1 MYAFL
6 TYLLSKTNAFVYSQE
21 TVLLKS
27 NIFKNKV
34 ASFNIQSLSEETQL
48 KLLLIIYLYLI
59 IYFFKLGNN
68 IIDLSKL
75 QKELDREKLLRSS
88 ISKLTHELKNP
99 IAVCNGYLEMIDIN
113 KKDKSKK
120 YIDIIT
126 NEIKR
131 SKTIIDEFSSFGK
144 LKTINKEE
152 IDITYLLEDTI
163 SLLKP
168 LFKQNK
174 SAIHLQT
181 KEDIY
186 IKADYNKLKQ
196 VFINLLKNTIEAKKE
211 NTPLDVKVTVNQ
223 NKQNVI
229 IKIIDNGI
237 GMDKET
243 LNKVLDVF
251 FTTKPN
257 GTGIGLAFSKEV
269 IEQLIELN
277 ILVDLDEKYISN
289 IKNLTEINCARI
301 FIEITDKCNL
311 NCKHCYGGFA
321 CNNTNYLSVQ
331 TIEQILNQAV
341 QLGVY
346 EFDITGGEPLLYK
359 DLEEVLSKLYDAGML
374 ISIFTNLTLM
384 TKNHLELFKKYGVK
398 KIITSI
404 DSCYADVHDEF
415 RGGVGSFNK
424 TIKNL
429 NLIKESGIEVSVN
442 TMIGNHN
449 IQYIYPTSYS
459 PPFSLQ
465 HML

>member
-1 MYAFL
+1 M
-6 TYLLSKTNAFVYSQE
+6 
-21 TVLLKS
+21 
-27 NIFKNKV
+27 I
-34 ASFNIQSLSEETQL
+34 ID
-48 KLLLIIYLYLI
+48 KLLLLGICLFLPISIYFNYSTYVKSLELKENSIILELSIIISLLLMLKYDALNNIYSFIILLLPIIISIMRKKYYVTILLIITLFVLKQNVELNIKLSYILQTTLILIIYLYLI

-113 KKDKSKK
+113 NKDKSKK

-174 SAIHLQT
+174 STIHLQA

-211 NTPLDVKVTVNQ
+211 NTPLDVKVTINQ

-269 IEQLIELN
+269 IELHKGTI
-277 ILVDLDEKYISN
+277 N
-289 IKNLTEINCARI
+289 IKSKLNEGTEIKI
-301 FIEITDKCNL
+301 VLPKEKKSEDF
-311 NCKHCYGGFA
+311 
-321 CNNTNYLSVQ
+321 NNKNY
-331 TIEQILNQAV
+331 
-341 QLGVY
+341 
-346 EFDITGGEPLLYK
+346 
-359 DLEEVLSKLYDAGML
+359 
-374 ISIFTNLTLM
+374 
-384 TKNHLELFKKYGVK
+384 
-398 KIITSI
+398 
-404 DSCYADVHDEF
+404 
-415 RGGVGSFNK
+415 
-424 TIKNL
+424 
-429 NLIKESGIEVSVN
+429 
-442 TMIGNHN
+442 
-449 IQYIYPTSYS
+449 
-459 PPFSLQ
+459 
-465 HML
+465 

>member
-1 MYAFL
+1 M
-6 TYLLSKTNAFVYSQE
+6 
-21 TVLLKS
+21 
-27 NIFKNKV
+27 I
-34 ASFNIQSLSEETQL
+34 ID
-48 KLLLIIYLYLI
+48 KLLLLGICLFLPISIYFNYSTYVKSLELKENSIILELSIIISLLLMLKYDALNNIYSFIILLLPIIISIMRKKYYVTILLIITLFVLKQNVEINIKLSYILQTTLILIIYLYLI

-113 KKDKSKK
+113 NKDKSKK

-131 SKTIIDEFSSFGK
+131 SKTIIDEFSSYGK

-174 SAIHLQT
+174 STIHLQA

-211 NTPLDVKVTVNQ
+211 NTPLDVKVTINQ

-269 IEQLIELN
+269 IELHKGTI
-277 ILVDLDEKYISN
+277 N
-289 IKNLTEINCARI
+289 IKSKLNEGTEIKI
-301 FIEITDKCNL
+301 VLPKEKKSEDF
-311 NCKHCYGGFA
+311 
-321 CNNTNYLSVQ
+321 NNKNY
-331 TIEQILNQAV
+331 
-341 QLGVY
+341 
-346 EFDITGGEPLLYK
+346 
-359 DLEEVLSKLYDAGML
+359 
-374 ISIFTNLTLM
+374 
-384 TKNHLELFKKYGVK
+384 
-398 KIITSI
+398 
-404 DSCYADVHDEF
+404 
-415 RGGVGSFNK
+415 
-424 TIKNL
+424 
-429 NLIKESGIEVSVN
+429 
-442 TMIGNHN
+442 
-449 IQYIYPTSYS
+449 
-459 PPFSLQ
+459 
-465 HML
+465 

>member
-1 MYAFL
+1 M
-6 TYLLSKTNAFVYSQE
+6 
-21 TVLLKS
+21 
-27 NIFKNKV
+27 I
-34 ASFNIQSLSEETQL
+34 ID
-48 KLLLIIYLYLI
+48 KLLLLGICLFLPISIYFNYSTYVKSLELKENSIILELSIIISLLLMLKYDALNNIYSFIILLLPIIISIMRKKYYVTILLIITLFVLKQNVELNIKLSYILQTALILIIYLYLI

-113 KKDKSKK
+113 NKDKSKK

-174 SAIHLQT
+174 STIHLQA

-211 NTPLDVKVTVNQ
+211 NIPLDVKVTINQ

-269 IEQLIELN
+269 IELHKGTI
-277 ILVDLDEKYISN
+277 N
-289 IKNLTEINCARI
+289 IKSKLNEGTEIKI
-301 FIEITDKCNL
+301 VLPKEKKSEDF
-311 NCKHCYGGFA
+311 
-321 CNNTNYLSVQ
+321 NNKNY
-331 TIEQILNQAV
+331 
-341 QLGVY
+341 
-346 EFDITGGEPLLYK
+346 
-359 DLEEVLSKLYDAGML
+359 
-374 ISIFTNLTLM
+374 
-384 TKNHLELFKKYGVK
+384 
-398 KIITSI
+398 
-404 DSCYADVHDEF
+404 
-415 RGGVGSFNK
+415 
-424 TIKNL
+424 
-429 NLIKESGIEVSVN
+429 
-442 TMIGNHN
+442 
-449 IQYIYPTSYS
+449 
-459 PPFSLQ
+459 
-465 HML
+465 

>member
-1 MYAFL
+1 M
-6 TYLLSKTNAFVYSQE
+6 
-21 TVLLKS
+21 
-27 NIFKNKV
+27 I
-34 ASFNIQSLSEETQL
+34 ID
-48 KLLLIIYLYLI
+48 KLLLLGICLFLPISIYFNYSTYVKSLELKENSIILELSIIISLLLMLKYDALNNIYSFIILLLPIIISIMRKKYYVTILLIITLFVLKQNVEINIKLSYILQTTLILIIYLYLI

-113 KKDKSKK
+113 NKDKSKK

-144 LKTINKEE
+144 LKTVNKEE

-174 SAIHLQT
+174 STIHLQA

-211 NTPLDVKVTVNQ
+211 NTPLDVKVTINQ

-269 IEQLIELN
+269 IELHKGTI
-277 ILVDLDEKYISN
+277 N
-289 IKNLTEINCARI
+289 IKSKLNEGTEIKI
-301 FIEITDKCNL
+301 VLPKEKKSEDF
-311 NCKHCYGGFA
+311 
-321 CNNTNYLSVQ
+321 NNKNY
-331 TIEQILNQAV
+331 
-341 QLGVY
+341 
-346 EFDITGGEPLLYK
+346 
-359 DLEEVLSKLYDAGML
+359 
-374 ISIFTNLTLM
+374 
-384 TKNHLELFKKYGVK
+384 
-398 KIITSI
+398 
-404 DSCYADVHDEF
+404 
-415 RGGVGSFNK
+415 
-424 TIKNL
+424 
-429 NLIKESGIEVSVN
+429 
-442 TMIGNHN
+442 
-449 IQYIYPTSYS
+449 
-459 PPFSLQ
+459 
-465 HML
+465 

>member
-1 MYAFL
+1 MGHY
-6 TYLLSKTNAFVYSQE
+6 
-21 TVLLKS
+21 
-27 NIFKNKV
+27 I
-34 ASFNIQSLSEETQL
+34 
-48 KLLLIIYLYLI
+48 LI

-113 KKDKSKK
+113 NKDKSKK

-131 SKTIIDEFSSFGK
+131 SKTIIDEFSSLGK

-174 SAIHLQT
+174 STIHLQA

-211 NTPLDVKVTVNQ
+211 NTPLDVKVTINQ

-269 IEQLIELN
+269 IELHKGTI
-277 ILVDLDEKYISN
+277 N
-289 IKNLTEINCARI
+289 IKSKLNEGTEIKI
-301 FIEITDKCNL
+301 VLPKEKKSEDF
-311 NCKHCYGGFA
+311 
-321 CNNTNYLSVQ
+321 NNKNY
-331 TIEQILNQAV
+331 
-341 QLGVY
+341 
-346 EFDITGGEPLLYK
+346 
-359 DLEEVLSKLYDAGML
+359 
-374 ISIFTNLTLM
+374 
-384 TKNHLELFKKYGVK
+384 
-398 KIITSI
+398 
-404 DSCYADVHDEF
+404 
-415 RGGVGSFNK
+415 
-424 TIKNL
+424 
-429 NLIKESGIEVSVN
+429 
-442 TMIGNHN
+442 
-449 IQYIYPTSYS
+449 
-459 PPFSLQ
+459 
-465 HML
+465 

>member
-1 MYAFL
+1 M
-6 TYLLSKTNAFVYSQE
+6 
-21 TVLLKS
+21 
-27 NIFKNKV
+27 I
-34 ASFNIQSLSEETQL
+34 ID
-48 KLLLIIYLYLI
+48 KLLLLGICLFLPISIYFNYSTYVKSLELKENSIILELSIIISLLLMLKYDALNNIYSFIILLLPIIISIMRKKYYVTILLIITLFVLKQNVEINIKLSYILQTTLILIIYLYLI

-113 KKDKSKK
+113 NKDKSKK

-174 SAIHLQT
+174 STIHLQA

-211 NTPLDVKVTVNQ
+211 NTPLDVKVTINQ

-269 IEQLIELN
+269 IELHKGTI
-277 ILVDLDEKYISN
+277 N
-289 IKNLTEINCARI
+289 IKSKLNEGTEIKI
-301 FIEITDKCNL
+301 VLPKEKKSEDF
-311 NCKHCYGGFA
+311 
-321 CNNTNYLSVQ
+321 NNKNY
-331 TIEQILNQAV
+331 
-341 QLGVY
+341 
-346 EFDITGGEPLLYK
+346 
-359 DLEEVLSKLYDAGML
+359 
-374 ISIFTNLTLM
+374 
-384 TKNHLELFKKYGVK
+384 
-398 KIITSI
+398 
-404 DSCYADVHDEF
+404 
-415 RGGVGSFNK
+415 
-424 TIKNL
+424 
-429 NLIKESGIEVSVN
+429 
-442 TMIGNHN
+442 
-449 IQYIYPTSYS
+449 
-459 PPFSLQ
+459 
-465 HML
+465 

>member
-1 MYAFL
+1 M
-6 TYLLSKTNAFVYSQE
+6 
-21 TVLLKS
+21 
-27 NIFKNKV
+27 I
-34 ASFNIQSLSEETQL
+34 ID
-48 KLLLIIYLYLI
+48 KLLLLGICLFLPISIYFNYSTYVKSLELKENSIILELSIIISLLLMLKYDALNNIYSFIILLLPIIISIMRKKYYVTILLIITLFVLKQNVELNIKLSYILQTILILIIYLYLI

-113 KKDKSKK
+113 NKDKSKK

-174 SAIHLQT
+174 STIHLQA

-211 NTPLDVKVTVNQ
+211 NTPLDVKVTINQ

-269 IEQLIELN
+269 IELHKGTI
-277 ILVDLDEKYISN
+277 N
-289 IKNLTEINCARI
+289 IKSKLNEGTEIKI
-301 FIEITDKCNL
+301 VLPKEKKSEDF
-311 NCKHCYGGFA
+311 
-321 CNNTNYLSVQ
+321 NNKNY
-331 TIEQILNQAV
+331 
-341 QLGVY
+341 
-346 EFDITGGEPLLYK
+346 
-359 DLEEVLSKLYDAGML
+359 
-374 ISIFTNLTLM
+374 
-384 TKNHLELFKKYGVK
+384 
-398 KIITSI
+398 
-404 DSCYADVHDEF
+404 
-415 RGGVGSFNK
+415 
-424 TIKNL
+424 
-429 NLIKESGIEVSVN
+429 
-442 TMIGNHN
+442 
-449 IQYIYPTSYS
+449 
-459 PPFSLQ
+459 
-465 HML
+465 